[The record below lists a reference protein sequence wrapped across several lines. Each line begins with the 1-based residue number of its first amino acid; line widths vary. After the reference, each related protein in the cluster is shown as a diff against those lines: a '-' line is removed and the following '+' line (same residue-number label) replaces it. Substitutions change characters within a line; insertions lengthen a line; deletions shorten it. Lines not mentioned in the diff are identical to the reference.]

1 MKLCRFQ
8 PQIVPSEKVG
18 AAKQP
23 GTSTHPEVLQG
34 VISGETV
41 REVSGD
47 IFGKWEV
54 TSRSWPLASVKLL
67 PPVLPSKIV
76 CVGRNYREH
85 AAEFNNPVPQEP
97 IIFLKPPSSLVAPG
111 DPIVRPSEVKRV
123 DYEGEL
129 AVIISRECSQLR
141 DGDDVT
147 PYIAGYTCLNDI
159 SARDYQ
165 SLDKT
170 WTRAK
175 CFDTFCPMG
184 PVMETEFDLA
194 HGTVETLLNGVRK
207 QYSPLSEMVFPVNV
221 IIPWISRV
229 MTLVPGDV
237 IATGTP
243 ANVGPIQAGDVVEVV
258 IPGIGSLSNPV
269 VARSA

>member
-8 PQIVPSEKVG
+8 PQTVPPENIGK
-18 AAKQP
+18 
-23 GTSTHPEVLQG
+23 TMHPEVLQG

-47 IFGKWEV
+47 ILGKWEA

-67 PPVLPSKIV
+67 PPVVPSKIV
-76 CVGRNYREH
+76 CLGRNYLDH
-85 AAEFNNPVPQEP
+85 AAEFNNAPPTQP
-97 IIFLKPPSSLVAPG
+97 LIFLKTPSSLLAPD
-111 DPIVRPSEVKRV
+111 DPIVRPPNVERV

-129 AVIISRECSQLR
+129 AVIISRECSQLD
-141 DGDDVT
+141 DGADIK

-165 SLDKT
+165 ALDKQ

-175 CFDTFCPMG
+175 SFDTFCPLG
-184 PVMETEFDLA
+184 PVMETEFDVT

-207 QYSPLSEMVFPVNV
+207 QYSPLTAMLFPVNV
-221 IIPWISRV
+221 IIPWVSRV

-243 ANVGPIQAGDVVEVV
+243 ANVGPIKAGDVVEVV
-258 IPGIGSLSNPV
+258 ISGIGSLRNPV
-269 VARSA
+269 VDRSA